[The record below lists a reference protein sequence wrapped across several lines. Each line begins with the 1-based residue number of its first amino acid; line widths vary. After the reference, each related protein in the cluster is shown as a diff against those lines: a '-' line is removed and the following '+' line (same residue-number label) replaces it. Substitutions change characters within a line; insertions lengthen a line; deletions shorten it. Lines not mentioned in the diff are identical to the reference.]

1 MKFPCLTPCLFVA
14 DTVLQFDDRLVALEN
29 KIDETLTESISI
41 LKQVT
46 LSLFNICFATFP
58 QIKKLLDHVLRE
70 GVIKN
75 GYLMVRLTERV
86 AYGQGRWGLT
96 PHYGLGGKII
106 KNAKGHKKLRTDPRY
121 QQKFC

>member
-46 LSLFNICFATFP
+46 LYLFNIRFTTFR
-58 QIKKLLDHVLRE
+58 QIKKLLDHVLWE
-70 GVIKN
+70 GVIKKPIS
-75 GYLMVRLTERV
+75 
-86 AYGQGRWGLT
+86 YGQ
-96 PHYGLGGKII
+96 
-106 KNAKGHKKLRTDPRY
+106 ADFKG
-121 QQKFC
+121 